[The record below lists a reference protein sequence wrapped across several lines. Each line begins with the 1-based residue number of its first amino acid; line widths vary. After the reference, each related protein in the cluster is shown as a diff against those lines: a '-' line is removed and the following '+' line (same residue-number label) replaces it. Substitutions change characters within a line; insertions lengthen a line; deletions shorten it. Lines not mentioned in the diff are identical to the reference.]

1 MNEVRFKLQTDP
13 PRVLAESGTHTVEL
27 PALWLRERCQDP
39 MSLDPYT
46 QQRLFDPHRL
56 SDDLALVRVEDS
68 GGTRA
73 RLTFSDGYSGEYEL
87 TRLAEELDRGDGL
100 PPEIPW
106 RADVAL
112 AALSVDGRDL
122 GRDEVRLRAVERL
135 LTHGVVII
143 QNLSTDPACILE
155 VARRFGHVRETNF
168 GRHFEVYSRPG
179 SNDLAYR
186 PVPLGAHTDN
196 PYREPVP
203 GVQLL
208 HCLVNETTGGLSTLV
223 DSLSVAQ
230 ALRAEDPQGLELLA
244 STPVRFRFIDADEE
258 LIERRPIVQR
268 DAGGRMTGVHYSP
281 RLDYLPLLDAATT
294 RRFQRARRRLSEL
307 FADARF
313 ELRFPL
319 KSGELM
325 MFNNSR
331 VLHGRTAYD
340 PNEGQRHLQGC
351 YIDLDGPR
359 SLYRT
364 LSRKLERQR
373 RPSSQAGA
381 A

>member
-1 MNEVRFKLQTDP
+1 MSEVRFRLETDP
-13 PRVLAESGTHTVEL
+13 PRVLAQTGTDIVEL

-39 MSLDPYT
+39 MSLDPHT
-46 QQRLFDPHRL
+46 EQRLFDPHRL
-56 SDDLALVRVEDS
+56 SDDLTLVRVAS
-68 GGTRA
+68 AGQNRA
-73 RLTFSDGYSGEYEL
+73 RLTFSDGYSGDYEL
-87 TRLAEELDRGDGL
+87 TRLADELGRGDGL
-100 PPEIPW
+100 PPQIPW
-106 RADVAL
+106 RADLSL
-112 AALSVDGRDL
+112 AAVSVDGRDL
-122 GRDEVRLRAVERL
+122 DRDEARLSAVERL
-135 LTHGVVII
+135 LTYGLVII
-143 QNLSTDPACILE
+143 QHLATDPKCILQ
-155 VARRFGHVRETNF
+155 VASRFGYVRETNF

-223 DSLSVAQ
+223 DSLSVAA
-230 ALRAEDPQGLELLA
+230 ALQEEDPEGLELLA
-244 STPVRFRFIDADEE
+244 SIPVRFRFIDTNEE
-258 LIERRPIVQR
+258 LIEHRTIVQR
-268 DAGGRMTGVHYSP
+268 DAGGRMSGVHYSP

-319 KSGELM
+319 RAGELM

-340 PNEGQRHLQGC
+340 PNEGHRHLQGC
-351 YIDLDGPR
+351 YIDLDGPK

-364 LSRKLERQR
+364 LSRKLELRGPR
-373 RPSSQAGA
+373 SRQAGA

>member
-1 MNEVRFKLQTDP
+1 MNGVHLKLETTP
-13 PRVLAESGTHTVEL
+13 PRILARTGETCVEL

-39 MSLDPYT
+39 VSLDPDT

-56 SDDLALVRVEDS
+56 PDDLALVRIEAR
-68 GGTRA
+68 GGNRA
-73 RLTFSDGYSGEYEL
+73 WLAFSDGYEGEYEL
-87 TRLAEELDRGDGL
+87 SRLADELDPLDDL
-100 PPEIPW
+100 PREIPW
-106 RADVAL
+106 RADLAL
-112 AALSVDGRDL
+112 DTVSVDGRALDSA
-122 GRDEVRLRAVERL
+122 ETRLRAVETL
-135 LTHGVVII
+135 LTHGLAII
-143 QNLSTDPACILE
+143 RNLSSDPACILE
-155 VARRFGHVRETNF
+155 VARRFGYVRETNF
-168 GRHFEVYSRPG
+168 GRLFEVYSRPG

-208 HCLVNETTGGLSTLV
+208 HCLLNETTGGWSTLV

-230 ALRAEDPQGLELLA
+230 SMQQEDPEGLELLA
-244 STPVRFRFIDADEE
+244 STPVRFRFIDPNEE

-268 DAGGRMTGVHYSP
+268 DVSGRMTGVHYSP
-281 RLDYLPLLDAATT
+281 RLDHMPLLDAATT

-307 FADARF
+307 FADPRF

-319 KSGELM
+319 RKGELM

-340 PNEGQRHLQGC
+340 PNEGRRHLQGC

-364 LSRKLERQR
+364 LGRKL
-373 RPSSQAGA
+373 RPATGSR
-381 A
+381 

>member
-1 MNEVRFKLQTDP
+1 MSEVRLKLETDP
-13 PRVLAESGTHTVEL
+13 PRVLAQTGTSALEL

-39 MSLDPYT
+39 ANLDPHT

-56 SDDLALVRVEDS
+56 PDDLALVHVES
-68 GGTRA
+68 TGENRA
-73 RLTFSDGYSGEYEL
+73 WLSFSDGYSGEYEL
-87 TRLAEELDRGDGL
+87 TRLADELDRDDGL
-100 PPEIPW
+100 PREISW
-106 RADVAL
+106 RADLVL
-112 AALSVDGRDL
+112 EGVSVDGRRLDS
-122 GRDEVRLRAVERL
+122 DAVRLAAVKTL
-135 LTHGVVII
+135 LTYGLVII
-143 QNLSTDPACILE
+143 QNLSTDPECILE
-155 VARRFGHVRETNF
+155 VARRFGYVRETNF
-168 GRHFEVYSRPG
+168 GRLFEVYSRPG

-203 GVQLL
+203 GIQLL

-223 DSLSVAQ
+223 DSLSVAE
-230 ALRAEDPQGLELLA
+230 ALQTEDPDGLQLLA
-244 STPVRFRFIDADEE
+244 STPVRFRFIDANEE

-268 DAGGRMTGVHYSP
+268 DVSGRMTGVHYSP

-307 FADARF
+307 LADPRF

-319 KSGELM
+319 TAGELM

-340 PNEGQRHLQGC
+340 PNEGHRHLQGC

-364 LSRKLERQR
+364 LSRRLA
-373 RPSSQAGA
+373 PP
-381 A
+381 